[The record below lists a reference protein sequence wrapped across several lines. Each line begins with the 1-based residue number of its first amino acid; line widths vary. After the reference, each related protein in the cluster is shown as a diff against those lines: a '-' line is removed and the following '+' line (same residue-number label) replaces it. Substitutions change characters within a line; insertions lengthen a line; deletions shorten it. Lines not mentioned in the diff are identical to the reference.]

1 MDQCMKVQEQL
12 GAELQKQ
19 ITMLSNQEEEHIKT
33 CEIHS
38 EELSRLKD
46 AMKEL
51 HSRLEDEQKLLRDSE
66 AQVSSLEKQK
76 TELEN
81 AAEETE
87 VRCTTFRRKH
97 LFLLNFLSLINC
109 KYCTYYLYF
118 FRPSRRLKLRRSAAF
133 WSR

>member
-19 ITMLSNQEEEHIKT
+19 ITKLSNQEEEHIKT
-33 CEIHS
+33 WESQS
-38 EELSRLKD
+38 EEISCLKD

-66 AQVSSLEKQK
+66 AKVSSLEKQK

-81 AAEETE
+81 AAQETK
-87 VRCTTFRRKH
+87 VRWTTFIRKP

-109 KYCTYYLYF
+109 T
-118 FRPSRRLKLRRSAAF
+118 
-133 WSR
+133 